1 MIHRYYAAV
10 RLLEDVSA
18 GLAAIAFSRSPAAW
32 IPRSTAGVFEVS
44 RFSCKK
50 LPGVSGVY
58 DYAGSR
64 WDSR

>member
-1 MIHRYYAAV
+1 MIHRYYATV

-32 IPRSTAGVFEVS
+32 IDAGVFEVS